1 MTTLGTFTFILLAE
15 NGGLDLLTPNP
26 GVIFWTL
33 VTFGLLLILLR
44 LYAWKPI
51 VDALESREKNIKSSI
66 ERAEFAKSE
75 AERILAEN
83 KLVLEKA
90 GVESDR
96 LIAEGKVLA
105 DKLKADARISAGEEV
120 KKIVEAAKLE
130 IARKKDQA
138 LLELRAEVADL
149 AIKAAEKIILAN
161 LDAEKQKDVIASV
174 IDNIGKSNTGNGSM
188 NKQTVASV

>member
-1 MTTLGTFTFILLAE
+1 MTTPGMFTFILLAQE
-15 NGGLDLLTPNP
+15 GGLDLLTPNF

-33 VTFGLLLILLR
+33 VTFSLLLILLR
-44 LYAWKPI
+44 IYAWKPI
-51 VDALESREKNIKSSI
+51 VGALESREKNIKSSI

-174 IDNIGKSNTGNGSM
+174 IDNIGKPKSGNGSV

>member
-174 IDNIGKSNTGNGSM
+174 IDNIGKSNTGNGSV